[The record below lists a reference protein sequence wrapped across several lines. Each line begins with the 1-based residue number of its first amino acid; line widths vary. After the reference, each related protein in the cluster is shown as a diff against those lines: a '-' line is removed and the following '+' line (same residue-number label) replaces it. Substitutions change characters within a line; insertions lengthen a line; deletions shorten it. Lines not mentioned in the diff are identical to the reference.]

1 MSIQNLRTFRSA
13 SDALQRMI
21 ATDLASFDATGD
33 VETFAKR
40 AALLRRSIA
49 DERFPADCAWPGV
62 EMADVASLY
71 ELTADALGR
80 DLARAA

>member
-21 ATDLASFDATGD
+21 ATDLASFGD